1 MKVAKVF
8 LISVVAMGIG
18 AVGVTAT
25 LEAGEPKGDKPRL
38 LAPEQQKRIG
48 LLESKGPEAS
58 LTILPVRLAGR
69 PFDRVTEVVG
79 VLLEQ
84 EGLKNIE
91 LGKTAI
97 EFC

>member
-38 LAPEQQKRIG
+38 LAP
-48 LLESKGPEAS
+48 
-58 LTILPVRLAGR
+58 
-69 PFDRVTEVVG
+69 
-79 VLLEQ
+79 
-84 EGLKNIE
+84 
-91 LGKTAI
+91 
-97 EFC
+97 